1 MTIRRRYQITLV
13 IVLVLFFANL
23 VAYFLT
29 ARIRGAAQVEWGRAA
44 SGEQKLTAIRQELD
58 ILTKEVNVASQLQQD
73 YQYVLSSDE
82 AAAFERRTSE
92 LLDEIDN
99 LQATASSEQVAPI
112 GRFRQSYIELRKAW
126 LDFYRNAGKSETAE
140 AATVLELLRADE
152 LSQKVFGLQLPNLQ
166 NLEDARMIHA
176 QARFSRA
183 EQLAHRFIV
192 ITFILSILIAIALSS
207 LLSRRLAFGFAT
219 LKQGAHLI
227 GNMDLE
233 HRIVYPP
240 GDEFSEL
247 AGSFNEMSEKL
258 SAARHRLLATNEQLR
273 ESESRY
279 RSMVDRALYGIY
291 CCNES
296 GRILDAN
303 PAMVRMLGYADR
315 QELLDLMSVQ
325 QIYCDPADHRALM
338 EKLRERGS
346 VEGLEVQWKKRDGG
360 AIITRLSGN
369 LADSGGGG
377 REIEMIAENVTAQR
391 ALEEQ
396 LRQAQKMEAVGKL
409 AGGIAHDFNNLLTV
423 IKGHCELL
431 HSELRSGDS
440 ARKEVEGV
448 IRAADRAVALTR
460 QLLAFSRRQLL
471 TFKVLDLNSVVTS
484 MERLLGRLVGENIQL
499 TTALAPLLGLVKAD
513 PHQIEQVIM
522 NLAVNARDAM
532 PTGGKLRIATSN
544 LELREQ
550 QRRGEILL
558 NPGSYVVLSVSDTG
572 HGMDT
577 ETLSRA
583 FEPFYT
589 TKEQGKGTGLGLST
603 VYGIV
608 KQSGGDIWIESE
620 PEKGAT
626 FHIAFP
632 MIQEGAA
639 SRTVSLRIEPPPRKA
654 TETVLIVEDE
664 DDVREIASAML
675 RHKGYRVLAASCAAD
690 ASEICTAHND
700 VIHLLLTDVVLRDTN
715 GPDLARKLTSLRPEM
730 KVLYMSGYTDDVVLQ
745 HGIRDSQVTF
755 LSKPFTRDELIG
767 KVREALGMVTAPSA
781 S

>member
-13 IVLVLFFANL
+13 IVLALFSANL
-23 VAYFLT
+23 VAYFVS

-58 ILTKEVNVASQLQQD
+58 MLNKEVNVTSQLQQD
-73 YQYVLSSDE
+73 YQYVLSGDE
-82 AAAFERRTSE
+82 AAAFERRTAK
-92 LLDEIDN
+92 LLDEIDE
-99 LQATASSEQVAPI
+99 LQATASSEQIAPTAQ
-112 GRFRQSYIELRKAW
+112 FRQSFLELRKAW
-126 LDFYRNAGKSETAE
+126 LDFYHNAGKSEAAETAV
-140 AATVLELLRADE
+140 VLELLRAEE
-152 LSQKVFGLQLPNLQ
+152 LAQKVFGLQFPNLQ

-176 QARFSRA
+176 QAQFSQA

-192 ITFILSILIAIALSS
+192 ITFILSILIAFALSS

-219 LKQGAHLI
+219 LKHGAHLI

-247 AGSFNEMSEKL
+247 ARSFNEMSEKL
-258 SAARHRLLATNEQLR
+258 SAARHNLLATNEQLR

-279 RSMVDRALYGIY
+279 RNMVDRALYGIY
-291 CCNES
+291 CCDES

-303 PAMVRMLGYADR
+303 PAMVRMLEYADR
-315 QELLDLMSVQ
+315 QELLDLPSVQ
-325 QIYCDPADHRALM
+325 QVYCDPGDYSTLM
-338 EKLRERGS
+338 EKLRAHRS
-346 VEGLEVQWKKRDGG
+346 VEGLEVQWKKRGG
-360 AIITRLSGN
+360 GTIITRLSGN
-369 LADSGGGG
+369 LADSGGG
-377 REIEMIAENVTAQR
+377 RVIEMIAENVTAER

-423 IKGHCELL
+423 IKGHSELL
-431 HSELRSGDS
+431 HSELRSGDA

-499 TTALAPLLGLVKAD
+499 TTALAPSRGLIKAD

-532 PTGGKLRIATSN
+532 PTGGRLRIATSS

-550 QRRGEILL
+550 QRHGEILL
-558 NPGSYVVLSVSDTG
+558 KPGSYVVLSVSDTG
-572 HGMDT
+572 HGMDSD
-577 ETLSRA
+577 TLSRA
-583 FEPFYT
+583 FEPFFT

-632 MIQEGAA
+632 MIQDAAA
-639 SRTVSLRIEPPPRKA
+639 SRVASLSAAPQSRKA

-664 DDVREIASAML
+664 EDVREIASAML
-675 RHKGYRVLAASCAAD
+675 RHKGYRVLAASCAAE
-690 ASEICTAHND
+690 ANELCTAHKD

-715 GPDLARKLTSLRPEM
+715 GPELARILTRLRPEM

-745 HGIRDSQVTF
+745 HGIRESQVAF
-755 LSKPFTRDELIG
+755 LPKPFTRDELIG
-767 KVREALGMVTAPSA
+767 KVREVLGMVAAPSA